1 MNSQHYPVTNKMKKI
16 EKTGV
21 VVLIGVVTFILIF
34 TYLSLNLKN
43 IDFGYEMQ
51 EKIVYREKLREE
63 IAELKSHK
71 AQLLNLKRVE
81 KEVMEKL
88 GYQYPQPEQFIKV
101 FVSESAAGD

>member
-1 MNSQHYPVTNKMKKI
+1 MNKMKKI

-21 VVLIGVVTFILIF
+21 VVLIGVLTFILIF

-51 EKIVYREKLREE
+51 EKMVYREKLREE
-63 IAELKSHK
+63 IAKLKSHK

-88 GYQYPQPEQFIKV
+88 GYQYPQPDQFIKV
-101 FVSESAAGD
+101 FVSESESATGD